1 MNSTIRVVTLL
12 ALVSAVSGAQGRPPV
27 APPAPPTPPTPPAP
41 MAHPAPLARVH
52 IDSDALAETIR
63 AATLDAERMSRDFA
77 PMARELAAQAREVS
91 RQSLEESRAA
101 MESMRI
107 SMADMHLGD
116 IHIPETHIPD
126 IHIGGAYDF
135 GPRYQDDPAD
145 SLYLSARGLFNNSD
159 FRAAAQRFKEVQTK
173 YPNSRYIASAM
184 YWQAFSLYRV
194 GGDAELKEALSVLD
208 AQQKQFPNAMNPA
221 TDGRGRG
228 MNTNVAIGNGVG
240 RGMGVGQGVTF
251 VGPGSRVTDV
261 PTLQMRIRSK
271 LAERGD
277 ANAKRQ
283 LDAAASDSTCDREE
297 ASVQIEALSG
307 LMRSD
312 PALAST
318 HLDKILAKRD
328 KCSTAL
334 RQSALSILVRN
345 GDNKSVATLIA
356 TAKSDPSSQLR
367 STAVEYLSRVQS
379 DDALTT
385 LESLAKSEQNESVR
399 RSAARGLV
407 GNSSPRARQAV
418 RGLVEDSTV
427 PDDIRVE
434 MLDRFSN
441 DRGTPEDATWLRAAY
456 PKVTSGRV
464 KRAIVGAVS
473 RIGGQDSQK
482 WLIDLSTND
491 QEPSAIR
498 GEALRSVTKSM
509 TVAQLSSAYDNAGS
523 GQQRES
529 LVDAL
534 NSRKEPEAVDK
545 LLDIVKKGTD
555 AQLRIKVIRLLS
567 NRNDPKI
574 TAALLAVIDR

>member
-1 MNSTIRVVTLL
+1 MNSMIRVVTLL
-12 ALVSAVSGAQGRPPV
+12 ALVSAVSAAQSGRPPV
-27 APPAPPTPPTPPAP
+27 APPAPPTPPTPPTP
-41 MAHPAPLARVH
+41 LAHPAPLARVH

-63 AATLDAERMSRDFA
+63 AASLDAERMSRDFA
-77 PMARELAAQAREVS
+77 PMARDIAARAREMS
-91 RQSLEESRAA
+91 RQSVEESRTA

-107 SMADMHLGD
+107 SMEDMHLGD
-116 IHIPETHIPD
+116 IHIPA

-135 GPRYQDDPAD
+135 GPRYQDDPGD
-145 SLYLSARGLFNNSD
+145 SLYHSAQGLFNNSD

-194 GGDAELKEALSVLD
+194 GGDAELKEALAVLD

-221 TDGRGRG
+221 SEGRGRG
-228 MNTNVAIGNGVG
+228 VNTNVTISSDVNVGRGFGVG
-240 RGMGVGQGVTF
+240 RGVTYVGNG
-251 VGPGSRVTDV
+251 GRVTDV

-277 ANAKRQ
+277 AGAKRQ

-297 ASVQIEALSG
+297 ASVQIAALSG
-307 LMRSD
+307 LMQSD

-328 KCSTAL
+328 KCSILL

-345 GDNKSVATLIA
+345 GDAKSVGTLIA
-356 TAKSDPSSQLR
+356 TAKSDPSAQLR
-367 STAVEYLSRVQS
+367 STAVDYLSRVQS

-385 LESLAKSEQNESVR
+385 LESLAKNEQNESVR

-407 GNSSPRARQAV
+407 GNSSNRARQAV
-418 RGLVEDSTV
+418 RGLVEDNTV
-427 PDDIRVE
+427 PDEIRIE
-434 MLDRFSN
+434 MLDRFGG
-441 DRGTPEDATWLRAAY
+441 DRGTAEDATWLRAAY
-456 PKVTSGRV
+456 PKVTSVRV
-464 KRAIVGAVS
+464 KRSIVGAVS

-555 AQLRIKVIRLLS
+555 AQLRIKVIHLLS
-567 NRNDPKI
+567 SRNDPKV